1 VGPSK
6 AVRRKNAKNLRWRK
20 TAHCFDRQG
29 VRTGSY
35 IGIIQEKKKAV
46 ASTSFNGFVRSKDYR
61 EDRMRGFLV
70 VLTTVAMVI
79 AGGVTARADD
89 YVVTIKDHR
98 FTPAEIKVPANQRV
112 TITVI
117 NEDATAEEFESSVL
131 KVEKV
136 VAGKSKGTVR
146 IGPLKPGRYPFI
158 GEYNEATAKG
168 TVIAE

>member
-1 VGPSK
+1 
-6 AVRRKNAKNLRWRK
+6 
-20 TAHCFDRQG
+20 
-29 VRTGSY
+29 
-35 IGIIQEKKKAV
+35 
-46 ASTSFNGFVRSKDYR
+46 
-61 EDRMRGFLV
+61 MRGFLV
-70 VLTTVAMVI
+70 VLTTLTLVI
-79 AGGVTARADD
+79 AAAFTARADD
-89 YVVTIKDHR
+89 YVLTIKEHR

-112 TITVI
+112 SITVI
-117 NEDATAEEFESSVL
+117 NEDATAEEFDSGAL

>member
-1 VGPSK
+1 MRPQKRCGEKS
-6 AVRRKNAKNLRWRK
+6 RKNLRWRK
-20 TAHCFDRQG
+20 TGHCFDRQG
-29 VRTGSY
+29 VRAGSY
-35 IGIIQEKKKAV
+35 IGIIQEKKIAV
-46 ASTSFNGFVRSKDYR
+46 ASTGFNAFVRANSYP
-61 EDRMRGFLV
+61 EGQMRNFFIVLSTAALV
-70 VLTTVAMVI
+70 T
-79 AGGVTARADD
+79 AGAAAARADD

-117 NEDATAEEFESSVL
+117 NDDATAEEFDSGAL

-146 IGPLKPGRYPFI
+146 IGPLKPGHYPFI

>member
-1 VGPSK
+1 MS
-6 AVRRKNAKNLRWRK
+6 RL
-20 TAHCFDRQG
+20 
-29 VRTGSY
+29 
-35 IGIIQEKKKAV
+35 
-46 ASTSFNGFVRSKDYR
+46 
-61 EDRMRGFLV
+61 LV
-70 VLTTVAMVI
+70 ILTTVAMVA
-79 AGGVTARADD
+79 AGAATARADD

-117 NEDATAEEFESSVL
+117 NEDATAEEFESGVM

-168 TVIAE
+168 AVIAE

>member
-1 VGPSK
+1 
-6 AVRRKNAKNLRWRK
+6 
-20 TAHCFDRQG
+20 
-29 VRTGSY
+29 
-35 IGIIQEKKKAV
+35 
-46 ASTSFNGFVRSKDYR
+46 
-61 EDRMRGFLV
+61 MRGFFV
-70 VLTTVAMVI
+70 VLSVVTMMF
-79 AGGVTARADD
+79 AGAGITRADD
-89 YVVTIKDHR
+89 YVLTIKDHK
-98 FTPAEIKVPANQRV
+98 FTPDEIKVPANQRV

-117 NEDATAEEFESSVL
+117 NEDATAEEFDSGAL